1 MCQLTDK
8 GKVKNSIDFTS
19 TFSGLNQSGVIWV
32 SVGLCGRSSGCH
44 LQEEGLLGLHVT
56 AAPEQVNEAY
66 EHLQH
71 MLGHA
76 GEAMQLDM
84 GSAVGLRDGF
94 KPLAKF
100 LEDAKHFYGS
110 EGFTVDFKNPAEAAT
125 EINKFIAIKTQEK
138 ITDLVKDLDPD
149 TAMVLINYVFF
160 RGRRTLKL
168 DKLFNVTQTHKSDF
182 QVDENTKVN
191 VNMMKRT
198 GLYELYQDN
207 FTIVVML
214 PYKGNSSMMVVL
226 PDKGKMAHVEA
237 FIINKDYLKHVHE
250 NL

>member
-1 MCQLTDK
+1 
-8 GKVKNSIDFTS
+8 
-19 TFSGLNQSGVIWV
+19 
-32 SVGLCGRSSGCH
+32 
-44 LQEEGLLGLHVT
+44 
-56 AAPEQVNEAY
+56 
-66 EHLQH
+66 
-71 MLGHA
+71 
-76 GEAMQLDM
+76 MQLDM

-100 LEDAKHFYGS
+100 LEDAKHFYAS

-149 TAMVLINYVFF
+149 TAMVLINY
-160 RGRRTLKL
+160 L